1 VLGGLLAIALV
12 LAGLLVMFGA
22 TTWAKQIVVGVVLCA
37 VFMPALCGVLA
48 PLLAPNT
55 IVTGVVVGA
64 AVVALSVGIAGFRRY
79 LSHRRALHRWWGA
92 TPQSLKQR
100 VERDL

>member
-1 VLGGLLAIALV
+1 MLGGLLAIALV

-37 VFMPALCGVLA
+37 VCLPALCGVFA
-48 PLLAPNT
+48 PLLTPNALV
-55 IVTGVVVGA
+55 IGGVVAA
-64 AVVALSVGIAGFRRY
+64 AVAAGAVGITGFCRY
-79 LSHRRALHRWWGA
+79 LSHRRELNHVWGA
-92 TPQSLKQR
+92 HPQSLKQR

>member
-1 VLGGLLAIALV
+1 MLGGLLAIALV

-37 VFMPALCGVLA
+37 VCLPALCGVFA
-48 PLLAPNT
+48 PLLTPNAL
-55 IVTGVVVGA
+55 VVGGVVAA
-64 AVVALSVGIAGFRRY
+64 AVAAGAVGITGFRRY
-79 LSHRRALHRWWGA
+79 LNHRREVHRWWGRA
-92 TPQSLKQR
+92 PQSLKQR